1 MAISV
6 DTVYKTV
13 LLILNKEQRG
23 YMTPDEFNKIG
34 TQVQRELFEKCFE
47 DLNQQVRAPQTDMDY
62 ADRVALTDEKIAEFK
77 TENDQTVAEKAIGVT
92 NPTSNVFTVPSE
104 LYKLGSVTYEPSS
117 NIYPEMQ
124 RLGRSEFYN
133 IRKAPLTT
141 PTKNFPVYLY
151 EDNKCIVYPTDIV
164 NVDHIKMQY
173 VKKPTDIRWGY
184 NIGSL
189 GQYVFTNY
197 PYVATAINIGDITGS
212 ITQNPTGFTST
223 SYTGLTTTVSPAGGS
238 GAILSIAATATGVSS
253 ATITTQGSGYS
264 VNDVL
269 TVPQAQMAGASG
281 DLQITLTAANLFS
294 GSQQGYIDFGLQTSE
309 QTELIL
315 NILLYAGIVIRDPQ
329 IIQVAQSELQQDKI
343 NEKS

>member
-34 TQVQRELFEKCFE
+34 SQVQRELFEKCFE
-47 DLNQQVRAPQTDMDY
+47 DLNQQVRIPQTDMDY
-62 ADRVALTDEKIAEFK
+62 ADRVAATDEKIAEFK
-77 TENDQTVAEKAIGVT
+77 TENDQAVAEKAIGVT
-92 NPTSNVFTVPSE
+92 NPVSNVFTVPSE
-104 LYKLGSVTYEPSS
+104 LYKLGSVTYEPSAAS
-117 NIYPEMQ
+117 YPELQ

-141 PTKNFPVYLY
+141 PTKNFPIYLY
-151 EDNKCIVYPTDIV
+151 EDNKCIVYPSDITDV
-164 NVDHIKMQY
+164 GHIKMQY
-173 VKKPTDIRWGY
+173 VKKPTNIRWGY
-184 NIGSL
+184 NIGGL

-197 PYVATAINIGDITGS
+197 PYVATAINIGPITTS
-212 ITQNPTGFTST
+212 ITSNIDSATNNTYSAATFTP
-223 SYTGLTTTVSPAGGS
+223 PASGGT
-238 GAILSIAATATGVSS
+238 GAIFDVTVVGSTATNVTVVS
-253 ATITTQGSGYS
+253 QGSGYIAGDIITFTQNFGANTTGTLS
-264 VNDVL
+264 V
-269 TVPQAQMAGASG
+269 
-281 DLQITLTAANLFS
+281 TLTEANLFS

-309 QTELIL
+309 QTELVL